1 MVKSSPAKP
10 DLAAYETVTRL
21 KPEEL
26 VDELRRR
33 LGVRLVALIAGVK
46 ETRAV
51 HEWAAGSRDIRNGDA
66 LERLRL
72 AYRALYL
79 ITTRDSDQVAQ
90 AWFQGLNPKLGDRS
104 PARLLRDGVVDEVG
118 PDVLAAA
125 RAFAAV
131 G

>member
-1 MVKSSPAKP
+1 MAQSSPGKP
-10 DLAAYETVTRL
+10 DLAAYEMVTRL
-21 KPEEL
+21 RSDEL

-33 LGVRLVALIAGVK
+33 LGVRLVAFVAGVS
-46 ETRAV
+46 ETRTV
-51 HEWAAGSRDIRNGDA
+51 HQWATGLHEIRDPNVV
-66 LERLRL
+66 ERLRL
-72 AYRALYL
+72 AYRVLHL
-79 ITTRDSDQVAQ
+79 LTTRDSDQVAQ

-104 PARLLRDGVVDEVG
+104 PARLLRDGEVEEVG